1 MLKRLL
7 LLLVLILILAG
18 CANSVPAQVVEQYLQ
33 ARITSDVDQLRSLSC
48 AEWEAQVVLE
58 ANSFQGR
65 DAELWDMSCTADEP
79 NGDETIVRC
88 TGTIIVVYEGEENEF
103 PLTNYRVVREDDEWK
118 MCGESE

>member
-48 AEWEAQVVLE
+48 AEWESQVILE

-65 DAELWDMSCTADEP
+65 DAELRDMSCTADEP
-79 NGDETIVRC
+79 NGDEAIVHC

-103 PLTNYRVVREDDEWK
+103 PLTNYRVMLEDEEWK
-118 MCGESE
+118 MCGEAE